1 MGTMNSYLDEYGGYN
16 FVEKA
21 FNEIDG
27 LILAHLSYYV
37 YDGVVPGIKEN
48 KPAASTEYIR
58 EHMDEKNFV
67 SVTWEEEL
75 NKEVFYKILETRRFR
90 SMKANFYVNDV
101 DKEQDL
107 QFSAITFLLGNG
119 DIYLAFRGTDDA
131 LVGWKED
138 FCMAYRTPIE
148 AQKKSAEYVEFV
160 IHQFSKKRNAR
171 FYLGG
176 HSKGGN
182 LAAYAAMCCDRKLKH
197 KIGKVFD
204 FDGPG
209 FRPDFMETLDYASVK
224 HKILKLV
231 PKESFVGMLMQDD
244 AENAL
249 EYTLIESTQIG
260 LLQHVPLS
268 WCVEGDSFVRAQSN
282 VPERKELYDRMNQWI
297 YGLEREKVGDFLD
310 NLFGMIAV
318 TEAETLTDL
327 RTPSPERLKK
337 MRLVREA
344 YHEMDE
350 EMKGILWEM
359 TIMVAELLAK
369 DQHERIQ
376 RWKLIERTR
385 SRMDGLLMNG
395 IKGDR

>member
-1 MGTMNSYLDEYGGYN
+1 MGTMQSYLEDYGGYN
-16 FVEKA
+16 FVEKPLC
-21 FNEIDG
+21 EVDG

-37 YDGVVPGIKEN
+37 YDNIVPGIEEIC
-48 KPAASTEYIR
+48 PAVSTDYIM

-67 SVTWEEEL
+67 SVTWEEET
-75 NKEVFYKILETRRFR
+75 NKEIFYKILGSRRFR
-90 SMKANFYVNDV
+90 NMKVNFYVNDI
-101 DKEQDL
+101 DKEKDL
-107 QFSAITFLLGNG
+107 QFSAITFILGNG

-138 FCMAYRTPIE
+138 FCMAYRTPVT
-148 AQKKSAEYVEFV
+148 AQEKSVEYVEFV
-160 IHQFSKKRNAR
+160 ARQFCRKRNAR

-182 LAAYAAMCCDRKLKH
+182 LAAYAAMCCNQKIKH
-197 KIGKVFD
+197 KIGKIYD

-224 HKILKLV
+224 DKIIKFV

-244 AENAL
+244 EENSIQC
-249 EYTLIESTQIG
+249 TLIESSNIG
-260 LLQHVPLS
+260 LLQHMPLS
-268 WCVEGDSFVRAQSN
+268 WCVEEDHFVRVESN
-282 VPERKELYDRMNQWI
+282 VPERKILYDRMNQWI
-297 YGLEREKVGDFLD
+297 YGLGKERVGAFLD
-310 NLFGMIAV
+310 NLFSIIEI

-327 RTPSPERLKK
+327 RTPTPERLKK
-337 MRLVREA
+337 TKLVRNA
-344 YHEMDE
+344 YRDMDE
-350 EMKGILWEM
+350 ETKSILWEM

-376 RWKLIERTR
+376 KWKLIERTR
-385 SRMDGLLMNG
+385 SRMDELLMNG